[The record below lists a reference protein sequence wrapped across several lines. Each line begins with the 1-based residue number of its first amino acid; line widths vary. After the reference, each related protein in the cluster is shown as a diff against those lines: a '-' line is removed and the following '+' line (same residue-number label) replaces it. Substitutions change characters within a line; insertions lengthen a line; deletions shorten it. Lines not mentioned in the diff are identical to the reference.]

1 MSREVLLSVIVPVY
15 NGEAYIDRAME
26 GILTQ
31 TLQSLE
37 VVAVNDGSKDGSL
50 EKLREWEKKDSR
62 VQVIDQENRGVSTA
76 RNVAMRMANGT
87 YLTFLDID
95 DYLERDAYEKL
106 IAQLEEKKAQAA
118 LCSFFSEN
126 TTEKEEVLLPWK
138 TGTVLGKKEI
148 WEQLI
153 PWMIKVY
160 PEDGIGSNIYGAV
173 WRLCIKRQAW
183 QESGVTFDKT
193 LAIAEDFDFCIR
205 LYNKLDCIVIVTDP
219 LYHYIR
225 WDNTTLSVYRKNQF
239 QEGIANQ
246 LRLKAFLEQVGKYE
260 QLKRRFIGSYVDVCI
275 GSLVNFVRPG
285 APPKS
290 QVLKELR
297 EVVNKIAED
306 GIYEQ
311 LELVPL
317 TKNQKLVLKLIKWK
331 QVRLILL
338 FTKLRQKKKG
348 K

>member
-87 YLTFLDID
+87 YMTFLDID

-106 IAQLEEKKAQAA
+106 VAQLEEKNAQAA

-126 TTEKEEVLLPWK
+126 ATEKEEVLLPWK

-160 PEDGIGSNIYGAV
+160 PEDGIGSNIYGSV
-173 WRLCIKRQAW
+173 WRLCVKRQAW

-239 QEGIANQ
+239 QEGIENQ

-260 QLKRRFIGSYVDVCI
+260 QLKFRFIGSYVDVCI

>member
-1 MSREVLLSVIVPVY
+1 MSSEVLLSVIVPVY

-26 GILTQ
+26 GILSQ
-31 TLQSLE
+31 TLQALE

-62 VQVIDQENRGVSTA
+62 VRVIDQENKGVSTA
-76 RNVAMRMANGT
+76 RNVAMDAAVGT
-87 YLTFLDID
+87 YITFLDID
-95 DYLERDAYEKL
+95 DYLETDAYEKL
-106 IAQLEEKKAQAA
+106 IAQLEEKQAQAA
-118 LCSFFSEN
+118 LCSFFSESE
-126 TTEKEEVLLPWK
+126 TEKEEVLLPWK
-138 TGTVLGKKEI
+138 TGTVLGKTEI
-148 WEQLI
+148 WDQLI

-160 PEDGIGSNIYGAV
+160 PEDGIGCNIYGAV
-173 WRLCIKRQAW
+173 WRLCVKRQAW
-183 QESGVTFDKT
+183 QESGATFDKT

-260 QLKRRFIGSYVDVCI
+260 QLKRRFVGSYVDVCI

-285 APPKS
+285 APPKR

-297 EVVNKIAED
+297 EVIDKIAED
-306 GIYEQ
+306 GIYEE

-348 K
+348 R

>member
-1 MSREVLLSVIVPVY
+1 MSSEVLLSVIVPVY

-26 GILTQ
+26 GILSQ
-31 TLQSLE
+31 TLQALE

-62 VQVIDQENRGVSTA
+62 VRVIDQENKGVSTA
-76 RNVAMRMANGT
+76 RNVAMDAAIGT
-87 YLTFLDID
+87 YITFLDID
-95 DYLERDAYEKL
+95 DYLETDAYEKL
-106 IAQLEEKKAQAA
+106 IAQLEEKQAQAA
-118 LCSFFSEN
+118 LCSFFSESE
-126 TTEKEEVLLPWK
+126 TEKEEVLLPWK
-138 TGTVLGKKEI
+138 TGTVLGKTEI
-148 WEQLI
+148 WDQLI

-160 PEDGIGSNIYGAV
+160 PEDGIGCNIYGAV
-173 WRLCIKRQAW
+173 WRLCVKRQAW
-183 QESGVTFDKT
+183 QESGATFDKT

-260 QLKRRFIGSYVDVCI
+260 QLKRRFVGSYVDVCI

-285 APPKS
+285 APPKR

-297 EVVNKIAED
+297 EVIDKIAED
-306 GIYEQ
+306 GIYEE

-348 K
+348 R

>member
-1 MSREVLLSVIVPVY
+1 MSSEVLLSVIVPVY

-26 GILTQ
+26 GILSQ
-31 TLQSLE
+31 TLQALE

-62 VQVIDQENRGVSTA
+62 VRVIDQENKGVSTA
-76 RNVAMRMANGT
+76 RNVAMDAAIGT
-87 YLTFLDID
+87 YITFLDID
-95 DYLERDAYEKL
+95 DYLETDAYEKL
-106 IAQLEEKKAQAA
+106 IAELEEKQAQAA
-118 LCSFFSEN
+118 LCSFFSESE
-126 TTEKEEVLLPWK
+126 TEKEEVLLPWK
-138 TGTVLGKKEI
+138 TGTVLGKTEI
-148 WEQLI
+148 WDQLI

-160 PEDGIGSNIYGAV
+160 PEDGIGCNIYGAV
-173 WRLCIKRQAW
+173 WRLCVKRQAW
-183 QESGVTFDKT
+183 QESGATFDKT

-260 QLKRRFIGSYVDVCI
+260 QLKRRFVGSYVDVCI

-285 APPKS
+285 APPKR

-297 EVVNKIAED
+297 EVIDKIAED
-306 GIYEQ
+306 GIYEE

-348 K
+348 R